1 MKENEKKWK
10 LVNYR
15 EIISTVYM
23 AVITVIICYFA
34 SRIYK
39 TDEEIWPRER
49 YIIVATMVI
58 CFWMVLV
65 KLVADRK
72 KDLRKKML
80 MYHFI
85 LLTPLILMAFPIDYY
100 EFRPLYLIP
109 MIVVLLSDLSLG
121 LLSGIAITIST
132 YIMIFTNLE
141 EFMYLALIIMVF
153 GCLSAAQINNL
164 KRFFVSTAVFWAV
177 TFYLC
182 GIYRYFALDNT
193 YETFQYKFAAVGLMV
208 AAASSIVIFFV
219 KYWIFFIRIRTFA
232 DEKSMPLMD
241 MKEKSIS
248 LYYHSI
254 EVGNLAKAAAAAVK
268 ADIPLACAGGYL
280 HDIGKL
286 HNAKDVKESLK
297 AANEYGL
304 PKNIKAIIVECSGK
318 YRKPMTKEAAIVML
332 ADSVVTSVEYLR
344 ETKKE
349 VSEDTI
355 LDHAFATRVNSGI
368 LSDSGLSLEEL
379 YIIKKIFAEKYH

>member
-132 YIMIFTNLE
+132 YIMIFTNLA

-164 KRFFVSTAVFWAV
+164 K
-177 TFYLC
+177 
-182 GIYRYFALDNT
+182 
-193 YETFQYKFAAVGLMV
+193 QK
-208 AAASSIVIFFV
+208 
-219 KYWIFFIRIRTFA
+219 
-232 DEKSMPLMD
+232 
-241 MKEKSIS
+241 
-248 LYYHSI
+248 
-254 EVGNLAKAAAAAVK
+254 
-268 ADIPLACAGGYL
+268 
-280 HDIGKL
+280 
-286 HNAKDVKESLK
+286 
-297 AANEYGL
+297 
-304 PKNIKAIIVECSGK
+304 
-318 YRKPMTKEAAIVML
+318 
-332 ADSVVTSVEYLR
+332 
-344 ETKKE
+344 
-349 VSEDTI
+349 I
-355 LDHAFATRVNSGI
+355 LQDG
-368 LSDSGLSLEEL
+368 
-379 YIIKKIFAEKYH
+379 

>member
-1 MKENEKKWK
+1 MKENEKKRK

-109 MIVVLLSDLSLG
+109 MIVGTSIRFEPGTAQRYCDYHIDLYYDIYK
-121 LLSGIAITIST
+121 SG
-132 YIMIFTNLE
+132 
-141 EFMYLALIIMVF
+141 
-153 GCLSAAQINNL
+153 
-164 KRFFVSTAVFWAV
+164 
-177 TFYLC
+177 
-182 GIYRYFALDNT
+182 GIY
-193 YETFQYKFAAVGLMV
+193 V
-208 AAASSIVIFFV
+208 SC
-219 KYWIFFIRIRTFA
+219 
-232 DEKSMPLMD
+232 P
-241 MKEKSIS
+241 
-248 LYYHSI
+248 YY
-254 EVGNLAKAAAAAVK
+254 
-268 ADIPLACAGGYL
+268 
-280 HDIGKL
+280 
-286 HNAKDVKESLK
+286 
-297 AANEYGL
+297 YGIWL
-304 PKNIKAIIVECSGK
+304 PECC
-318 YRKPMTKEAAIVML
+318 T
-332 ADSVVTSVEYLR
+332 DQ
-344 ETKKE
+344 
-349 VSEDTI
+349 
-355 LDHAFATRVNSGI
+355 
-368 LSDSGLSLEEL
+368 
-379 YIIKKIFAEKYH
+379 